1 MLVNNMNTNYNTSV
15 SSTSLKFYTTE
26 VNKSVDQVGRK
37 MNKTNSMKMYS
48 TENRRSCKG
57 SATKK
62 SLTKSLKSQN
72 SIEDAKTVNNDDEE
86 QQFEDE
92 VQPYQTEQPLN
103 QTDDQVN
110 IEEHEKN
117 DNITQIAN
125 DGNDNDADRNGTE
138 NIQQN
143 NKIDPIPLK
152 TPQKDFEAYRQTET
166 RDEIQMKTSGKKKSA
181 LELLREYSKDES
193 IKKSV
198 VDLHRQYSNYPL
210 ENEND
215 LEFEQDQGREVI
227 VENYDDKGDHY

>member
-1 MLVNNMNTNYNTSV
+1 MSVNNMNTNYNTSV

-26 VNKSVDQVGRK
+26 VNKSSDQVGRK

-57 SATKK
+57 SAAKK
-62 SLTKSLKSQN
+62 SLTKSLKSQK
-72 SIEDAKTVNNDDEE
+72 SIENAKTVNNDDEE
-86 QQFEDE
+86 QDYEDQ

-103 QTDDQVN
+103 QSDDLVN
-110 IEEHEKN
+110 IEEHQN
-117 DNITQIAN
+117 NHDITLIAN
-125 DGNDNDADRNGTE
+125 DAKDNDANRNGTE

-143 NKIDPIPLK
+143 NQIDPIPLK
-152 TPQKDFEAYRQTET
+152 TPQKEFEAHRHTET
-166 RDEIQMKTSGKKKSA
+166 REEIQMKTSGKKKSA
-181 LELLREYSKDES
+181 IELLREYSKDES

-227 VENYDDKGDHY
+227 VENYDDKGEHY